1 MIQHGWVLW
10 VLLGFFFSKLGLS
23 RSEALL
29 CFNCSAILKSSQL
42 SRFQVSRIEP
52 CRLCGSLSHF
62 AQVNVCQHGTFDIT
76 QADHILLG
84 PSCMG
89 GAFLVLYI
97 IHMW

>member
-1 MIQHGWVLW
+1 MNVQV
-10 VLLGFFFSKLGLS
+10 FSSGRSLGLS

-62 AQVNVCQHGTFDIT
+62 AQVNVCQHRTFDIT
-76 QADHILLG
+76 QADH
-84 PSCMG
+84 
-89 GAFLVLYI
+89 YY
-97 IHMW
+97 